1 MLAKILLC
9 LCYVDLFESKEE
21 NKYVKYIH
29 FHCKCEDEHEYFVYT
44 CKAHPFMYPRLHGM
58 KYKCNCNCKNI
69 GPFETCDFCVQ
80 MRYLINFRRYTCCV
94 EKIPN
99 ALTTFLVPLDNYL
112 GHETTTCE
120 SFFILKT
127 TKFVEI

>member
-1 MLAKILLC
+1 
-9 LCYVDLFESKEE
+9 
-21 NKYVKYIH
+21 
-29 FHCKCEDEHEYFVYT
+29 
-44 CKAHPFMYPRLHGM
+44 MYPRLHGM

-69 GPFETCDFCVQ
+69 EPLETCDFCVQ
-80 MRYLINFRRYTCCV
+80 MKYLITFRRYICCA

-99 ALTTFLVPLDNYL
+99 ALTTFLAPLDNYL

-127 TKFVEI
+127 RRFVEI